1 MNDDKIQQIIKET
14 AYMVANSTNKEHS
27 RLISEL
33 RESNKI
39 IANEFNLFK
48 QEVREYIKRD
58 DEWKLTAMP
67 VIEMGKNVQGFG
79 KVSLYIVGFVAA
91 VAGALITLTN
101 LWIK

>member
-1 MNDDKIQQIIKET
+1 
-14 AYMVANSTNKEHS
+14 MVANSTNKEHS